1 MPTPHTISNPP
12 ETGQGR
18 AFPDGTAQEGTIAI
32 IPWWT
37 QMRFS
42 YPNGQP
48 ISLNADQHSQTV
60 SQTAADPLPVWSPPY
75 YVGSVY
81 MTQDELLALPS
92 CDPFFG
98 ELFAAL
104 DAKLAAQMNPPP
116 PPTPPPRASEPIP

>member
-1 MPTPHTISNPP
+1 V
-12 ETGQGR
+12 
-18 AFPDGTAQEGTIAI
+18 FPDGTATEQGTIAI

-48 ISLNADQHSQTV
+48 ITLNADQHSQTV
-60 SQTAADPLPVWSPPY
+60 TQTETQSMPVWSPPY
-75 YVGSVY
+75 YVGSVF
-81 MTQDELLALPS
+81 MTEEEILMLPS
-92 CDPFFG
+92 ADPFFG

-116 PPTPPPRASEPIP
+116 PPPLPDNPPV